1 MKAIVNENK
10 VQLQAGERTV
20 DLMALDT
27 NLMTAD
33 LENVKNII
41 DAFIEY
47 EKAILAA
54 EQRMAELLPT
64 EQKPKQRRRRR
75 TKAEMEAARAA
86 EAEEKAKQADAAVKL
101 NELETKPDVNEE
113 ESKPEI
119 PTPTVQ
125 RVPNPNVA
133 NHTLPNVAEL

>member
-1 MKAIVNENK
+1 MKAIINENK

-54 EQRMAELLPT
+54 EQRMAEVIPT
-64 EQKPKQRRRRR
+64 KTQPKQRRRRR

-86 EAEEKAKQADAAVKL
+86 EEAEKQKQDDAAVKL
-101 NELETKPDVNEE
+101 NKIEQQEMQ
-113 ESKPEI
+113 
-119 PTPTVQ
+119 TPVVQ
-125 RVPNPNVA
+125 RVPNPNIV
-133 NHTLPNVAEL
+133 NHIGPNTAEL